1 MEDIPCEH
9 NQRREKLKGNESELS
24 FKWLVNVAQ
33 CGLPHV
39 FNMELWGREQHT
51 WDTAHTLLEEMV
63 LGQRK
68 Q

>member
-39 FNMELWGREQHT
+39 FNMEL
-51 WDTAHTLLEEMV
+51 
-63 LGQRK
+63 
-68 Q
+68 